1 MSKKDFEKFLSNKTK
16 ASASGPDWEKEKEE
30 WLAYLNALYKRFEE
44 ALKKY
49 TADGKI
55 VISYDEIEI
64 TEENVGTYKA
74 PKMIIS
80 FGNDHII
87 LKPIGTFLIAAKGRV
102 DMTGRRGTVKIVLVD
117 SRMKRLQDHIKI
129 SVTVG
134 NELPPKKEIEIEP
147 QEINWEW
154 KFMTSPPTLVY
165 QPVNEDTIYSTIMEL
180 TNG

>member
-1 MSKKDFEKFLSNKTK
+1 MSEKDFEEFLSNKTK
-16 ASASGPDWEKEKEE
+16 VSVTQPDWEKEKEE
-30 WLAYLNALYKRFEE
+30 WLLYLTTLYERFEE
-44 ALKKY
+44 SLKKY
-49 TADGKI
+49 TAEGKI
-55 VISYDEIEI
+55 VITYDEIEI
-64 TEENVGTYKA
+64 SEEKVGTYKA
-74 PKMIIS
+74 KKMIIS

-102 DMTGRRGTVKIVLVD
+102 DMTGRRGSVKIVLVD

-129 SVTVG
+129 SVNVG
-134 NELPPKKEIEIEP
+134 NDLPPKTEIEIEP

-154 KFMTSPPTLVY
+154 KFITSPPTYVY